1 MQPDFQALFFD
12 WGENVARPLQYA
24 VRHDSN
30 LRHDIAFLSSLLHD
44 AELLKVTHQGK
55 KVVCEL
61 QRDTWELYRKDQ
73 HVQSIRSILSI
84 SPVSDEFQLL
94 PGQTIDHL
102 SSFRSSIE
110 PDSILVRLHFSNG
123 DECELVF
130 PEFEFRILL
139 TDLQEV

>member
-12 WGENVARPLQYA
+12 WGENVARLLQYA
-24 VRHDSN
+24 VRRDSN

-44 AELLKVTHQGK
+44 AELLKVTHQGE

-73 HVQSIRSILSI
+73 HVRSVRCTLLI
-84 SPVSDEFQLL
+84 SPVSNEIQLL
-94 PGQTIDHL
+94 PGQTIEHL

-110 PDSILVRLHFSNG
+110 PEFIFIRFHLSNG
-123 DECELVF
+123 DERDVRL
-130 PEFEFRILL
+130 PEFEFRFLL
-139 TDLQEV
+139 TDLQEE

>member
-1 MQPDFQALFFD
+1 MQPDFQTLFFD
-12 WGENVARPLQYA
+12 WGEKVARPLQYA
-24 VRHDSN
+24 VRRDSN

-44 AELLKVTHQGK
+44 AELIKVTHQAE

-61 QRDTWELYRKDQ
+61 QRDTWELYRKHQD
-73 HVQSIRSILSI
+73 VQSIRSMLSI

-110 PDSILVRLHFSNG
+110 PESIFIRLHLSSG
-123 DECELVF
+123 GERDMRL

-139 TDLQEV
+139 TDLQEE